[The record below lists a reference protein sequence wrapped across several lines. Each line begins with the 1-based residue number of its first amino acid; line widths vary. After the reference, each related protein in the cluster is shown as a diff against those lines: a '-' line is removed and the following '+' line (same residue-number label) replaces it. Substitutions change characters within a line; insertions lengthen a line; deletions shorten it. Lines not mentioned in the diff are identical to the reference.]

1 MCFELTLQSIILG
14 SCDANDA
21 VQITMVQPDQEK
33 PKTLTGFHPA
43 FTYPIFGEE
52 EQIFGYKGLIV
63 RLRFAAHNLRP
74 HVHVSYDEKFS
85 AVEDTAPVDITKALK
100 DFLPEGMRFYFKAAV
115 NILVDCLTRV
125 LIQRPFLRYPS
136 SRAPSRR
143 KMRKTLCHQESWFIA
158 TPFAGGTTRS
168 GRHLLRIPEC
178 SCC

>member
-1 MCFELTLQSIILG
+1 
-14 SCDANDA
+14 
-21 VQITMVQPDQEK
+21 MVQPDQEK

>member
-33 PKTLTGFHPA
+33 PKTLSGFHPA

-52 EQIFGYKGLIV
+52 EQIFGYKGLII

-85 AVEDTAPVDITKALK
+85 AVEDTGPVDITKALK
-100 DFLPEGMRFYFKAAV
+100 DFLPEGRCFY
-115 NILVDCLTRV
+115 
-125 LIQRPFLRYPS
+125 
-136 SRAPSRR
+136 
-143 KMRKTLCHQESWFIA
+143 
-158 TPFAGGTTRS
+158 
-168 GRHLLRIPEC
+168 
-178 SCC
+178 